1 MNDFP
6 AFTTEYGVA
15 SLILREIPYR
25 GRAYIKVLSSVKPE
39 LLLQECVAF
48 CRACGAEWI
57 GASGSDALKKY
68 PCYASLVT
76 LSAPKCAFKPTAAA
90 LCPVTEETLPTWLE
104 YYNARMR
111 EVPNGA
117 FLDSRAGKNIF
128 QEGGCYFVVE
138 NGVPIGLGKLSG
150 DRIDALAS
158 LQPGAGKHVVCALA
172 SGISCEQVRLTVAK
186 ENQKAM
192 YLYQKMGF
200 LPIQEENCW
209 YRVL

>member
-6 AFTTEYGVA
+6 AFTTEYGAA
-15 SLILREIPYR
+15 SLILREIPYL
-25 GRAYIKVLSSVKPE
+25 GRAYIKVLSSVEPE

-48 CRACGAEWI
+48 CRACGATWI

-68 PCYASLVT
+68 PCYATLVT
-76 LSAPKCAFKPTAAA
+76 MSAPKCALKPTNAV
-90 LCPVTEETLPTWLE
+90 LCPVTEEMLPTWME
-104 YYNARMR
+104 HYNARMR

-117 FLDSRAGKNIF
+117 FLDSRVGKNIF
-128 QEGGCYFVVE
+128 QEGGCYFIVE
-138 NGVPIGLGKLSG
+138 NGVLIGLGKLSG

-158 LQPGAGKHVVCALA
+158 MQPGAGEHVVCALA
-172 SGISCEQVRLTVAK
+172 SGLVTDRVTLTVAR

-192 YLYQKMGF
+192 HLYQKMGF